1 MNYLIVKAILLLAVV
16 LRHARNE
23 TEGQTEGRRRAGKGN
38 ETENGRGKRKERER
52 KKWRKTEYEHMGR
65 NRNPIVNP
73 ANSSRL
79 GFQLSGT
86 TPIIMNISF

>member
-52 KKWRKTEYEHMGR
+52 ER
-65 NRNPIVNP
+65 NRERRNMSTWGGTEIQSPTQPIHRDS
-73 ANSSRL
+73 AFS
-79 GFQLSGT
+79 
-86 TPIIMNISF
+86 